1 MAQTGQFRV
10 LNAPF
15 GRFSREFPRLET
27 TMNRSREHMNGQM
40 NGLAT
45 GQQPEASARALSAT
59 AISGPGLLLALRLI
73 RP

>member
-27 TMNRSREHMNGQM
+27 TMNRSREHMNGLII
-40 NGLAT
+40 GR
-45 GQQPEASARALSAT
+45 QPEASARALSAT

>member
-1 MAQTGQFRV
+1 MAQTGQFRG

-15 GRFSREFPRLET
+15 RRFSREFPRLET
-27 TMNRSREHMNGQM
+27 TMNRSREHLNGLM

-45 GQQPEASARALSAT
+45 GQLSGASARALSTT
-59 AISGPGLLLALRLI
+59 AISGLGLLLALRLI